1 MNGLGFYLLVYG
13 EPRHAV
19 LVGNSAALMGRRDTE
34 LAQKA
39 ILVLWMQFSF
49 LRFKLKEEPLTY
61 TGIATQFWKAV
72 FSKKLLSSTVTDM
85 HFFQVVGVCHV
96 VYCDDKKKKNA
107 VLNMSW
113 KTCLRRYTYPIAFLL
128 LSVTEFIQQS
138 SILALITWP
147 KHKKPQWM
155 HQLYIFSNF
164 RDICLITDNNC
175 SRKVLIA
182 KIWGL
187 MPLNTSFMTKLG
199 LKVVIIAIYSIKL
212 KICQFICNAQ
222 IRTHVPVYLN
232 QYTARYPWHSM
243 AASWQ
248 LRKKAT

>member
-96 VYCDDKKKKNA
+96 VYCDDKKKKKCSSEY
-107 VLNMSW
+107 VMKDMSSSLHISDCILVAESHRVHTTKFHIGTNYMA
-113 KTCLRRYTYPIAFLL
+113 KT
-128 LSVTEFIQQS
+128 
-138 SILALITWP
+138 
-147 KHKKPQWM
+147 
-155 HQLYIFSNF
+155 
-164 RDICLITDNNC
+164 
-175 SRKVLIA
+175 
-182 KIWGL
+182 
-187 MPLNTSFMTKLG
+187 
-199 LKVVIIAIYSIKL
+199 
-212 KICQFICNAQ
+212 
-222 IRTHVPVYLN
+222 
-232 QYTARYPWHSM
+232 
-243 AASWQ
+243 
-248 LRKKAT
+248 